1 MSIYD
6 PNYTNYD
13 HSHTNY
19 EHSYD
24 NYALKEPKNN
34 GYKPTRNNTS
44 RINIITLYPGFSY
57 KNSQGETIVPQN
69 SVLL

>member
-1 MSIYD
+1 MKSISIQ
-6 PNYTNYD
+6 NKK
-13 HSHTNY
+13 
-19 EHSYD
+19 
-24 NYALKEPKNN
+24 KEPKNN